1 MLCKFIKAFR
11 CNRKDME
18 VGVYFIL
25 ELTEAQVAFITL
37 LSEHSEQSV
46 EDICPMKLDIIYPRC
61 LLCYLLKQIRMTH
74 WSSSFMPHWLGWR
87 DYTRVSGS

>member
-37 LSEHSEQSV
+37 LSEDRKSV
-46 EDICPMKLDIIYPRC
+46 
-61 LLCYLLKQIRMTH
+61 
-74 WSSSFMPHWLGWR
+74 
-87 DYTRVSGS
+87 V